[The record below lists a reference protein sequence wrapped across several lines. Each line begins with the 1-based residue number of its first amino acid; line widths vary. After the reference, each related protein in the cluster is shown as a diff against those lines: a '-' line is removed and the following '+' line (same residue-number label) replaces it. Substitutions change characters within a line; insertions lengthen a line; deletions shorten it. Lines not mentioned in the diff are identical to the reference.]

1 MFGFGMTFF
10 FSERCFSIIDKHN
23 ELKYYSIK
31 KCCDAHMVNVADNGS
46 EDKWI
51 NTYLWNVK
59 VMTDVMKKVISIKVS
74 MVMI

>member
-1 MFGFGMTFF
+1 
-10 FSERCFSIIDKHN
+10 
-23 ELKYYSIK
+23 
-31 KCCDAHMVNVADNGS
+31 MVNVADNGC